1 MVMRFGLI
9 GLGAAGRLR
18 KAALAR
24 APDCVLT
31 AAFDLDR
38 TRTEDTAPTWWYFL
52 PPRHC

>member
-1 MVMRFGLI
+1 MRFGLI